1 MAKLILFVIL
11 VQFLQA
17 DVQTSC
23 LSCHQKNQI
32 PNEIIYKK
40 YLMKY
45 STKEYMKE
53 AIIVYLKNPN
63 KNNSV
68 MPSIFFSKF
77 PMKKAIKKD
86 IKDLEKDVFEYLDK
100 FDIKKKLKLQ

>member
-1 MAKLILFVIL
+1 
-11 VQFLQA
+11 
-17 DVQTSC
+17 
-23 LSCHQKNQI
+23 
-32 PNEIIYKK
+32 
-40 YLMKY
+40 
-45 STKEYMKE
+45 
-53 AIIVYLKNPN
+53 
-63 KNNSV
+63 